1 MQLDKL
7 TLKSQEALQEAQRI
21 AHGYSHQEVDC
32 EHLLLALLGQNES
45 LVPELLQ
52 KIGTPPAKLQPDL
65 EKELARRHKVQGT
78 SSSDVYLSPNLKKA
92 LDAAQ
97 SEAGKLK
104 DDYVST
110 EHLLLGL
117 LAEGG
122 ASLKQ
127 IFKTHGLKRDT
138 VLKALAGLRGNQ
150 RVTDENPE
158 AKFQAL
164 DKYGRDLTA
173 LARQG
178 KIDPVIGRDE
188 EIRRVMQ
195 VLTRRTKNNPV
206 LIGEPG
212 VGKTAIAEGLA
223 RRIVSGDVPESL
235 KNKRLIAMD
244 LSAMIAGAKYRG
256 EFEDRLKA
264 FLKEIVASEG
274 KIILFIDELHTIVGA
289 GAAEGAT
296 DAANIL
302 KPQLARGE
310 LRCIGATTLDEYR
323 KHIEKDPA
331 LERRFQPVMVEEPT
345 VEATIAILR
354 GLKERYE
361 VHHGVRIQDS
371 ALVAAATLS
380 NRYITDRFLPDK
392 AIDLVDEAASRIKME
407 LDSKPTELDQ
417 LDRQILQLEIERTSL
432 AKEKDAASKERLKL
446 IDKETANLKDKSK
459 ALTAQWQNEKAGV
472 NAVSVVQ
479 SQLEQARLELEQV
492 RRRGDLDKAAE
503 IQYGKIPELEKKLAT
518 VSAALESSG
527 DASSPKVDAAPPPQE
542 GGSSAPAA
550 GGFQEKATGASPLPF
565 VGFDPKAPVGFL
577 RSGKLPHWR
586 QDGVTY
592 FVTWRTED
600 SMPKERVDTW
610 FAERESWLKQH
621 PEPWDT
627 KTEEEYYRLFPD
639 RWEKWL
645 DENHGECLLSRPD
658 LRKIVEDV
666 LRHDDGVEYR
676 LKDFV
681 VMPNHVHALVTPLGK
696 NTLSEA
702 MQEWKSVSA
711 HRINKAL
718 GRKGEFWQKEYFD
731 HIVRS
736 AEQLEK
742 LKRYIQNNPLALPER
757 LRGGSGDASSPKG
770 GGDAPVA
777 ANNAT
782 QRDEGVAAT
791 LRDGASR
798 LRLLRQEVTDEDI
811 ARVVASWT
819 HIPVSRMLEGERQ
832 KLVKMEERLAQRVI
846 GQREAIKAVSDAVR
860 RARSGLQDPNR
871 PIGSFIFLGPTGV
884 GKTETARALAEFLFD
899 DENAMIR
906 IDMSEYM
913 EKHTVSRLIG
923 APPGYVGYEEGGQ
936 LSEAVRR
943 RPYSVVLFDEIEKA
957 HHDVFNVLLQVLDD
971 GRLTDGQGRTVDF
984 KNTIVIMTS
993 NLGSQII
1000 QESLE
1005 SRLQAESGRGAAGKP
1020 PKGGTPNELDD
1031 RIMAELKRHFRP
1043 EFLNRVDDVIIFQSL
1058 DEEDL
1063 ARIVDIQLARLGKRL
1078 EQQQLT
1084 LDVDAAAKKLL
1095 AKEGYDPQFGARPLK
1110 RAVQERILNPLSMR
1124 LLEGEFKPGDKIKVT
1139 ADGDGL
1145 IFKKK

>member
-1 MQLDKL
+1 MLPEKL
-7 TLKSQEALQEAQRI
+7 TLKSQEALSEAQRL
-21 AHGYSHQEVDC
+21 ARELSHQEMDG
-32 EHLLLALLGQNES
+32 EHLLLALLGQSEG
-45 LVPELLQ
+45 LVPELLR
-52 KIGTPPAKLQPDL
+52 KIGLQPAKLQAEL
-65 EKELARRHKVQGT
+65 ERELSRRHKVEGGAE
-78 SSSDVYLSPNLKKA
+78 VYASPTLRKA

-97 SEAGKLK
+97 SEATKLK

-117 LAEGG
+117 LSDGG
-122 ASLKQ
+122 ASLK
-127 IFKTHGLKRDT
+127 KMLSAAGLKRDT
-138 VLKALAGLRGNQ
+138 VLKALADLRGNQ

-235 KNKRLIAMD
+235 KNKRLVAMD

-264 FLKEIVASEG
+264 FLKEITASEG

-296 DAANIL
+296 DAANIM

-310 LRCIGATTLDEYR
+310 LRCVGATTLDEYR

-331 LERRFQPVMVEEPT
+331 LERRFQPVQVAEPT
-345 VEATIAILR
+345 VEATIAILS

-380 NRYITDRFLPDK
+380 HRYITDRFLPDK

-459 ALTAQWQNEKAGV
+459 ALTAQWQNEKAAV

-479 SQLEQARLELEQV
+479 TQLEQAKLKLEQAQ
-492 RRRGDLDKAAE
+492 RRGDLSKASE
-503 IQYGKIPELEKKLAT
+503 LQYGKIPDLEKKL
-518 VSAALESSG
+518 VKLESGTGVSPASNG
-527 DASSPKVDAAPPPQE
+527 RDAR
-542 GGSSAPAA
+542 
-550 GGFQEKATGASPLPF
+550 AT
-565 VGFDPKAPVGFL
+565 
-577 RSGKLPHWR
+577 
-586 QDGVTY
+586 
-592 FVTWRTED
+592 
-600 SMPKERVDTW
+600 
-610 FAERESWLKQH
+610 
-621 PEPWDT
+621 
-627 KTEEEYYRLFPD
+627 
-639 RWEKWL
+639 
-645 DENHGECLLSRPD
+645 
-658 LRKIVEDV
+658 
-666 LRHDDGVEYR
+666 
-676 LKDFV
+676 
-681 VMPNHVHALVTPLGK
+681 
-696 NTLSEA
+696 
-702 MQEWKSVSA
+702 
-711 HRINKAL
+711 
-718 GRKGEFWQKEYFD
+718 
-731 HIVRS
+731 
-736 AEQLEK
+736 
-742 LKRYIQNNPLALPER
+742 
-757 LRGGSGDASSPKG
+757 
-770 GGDAPVA
+770 
-777 ANNAT
+777 
-782 QRDEGVAAT
+782 
-791 LRDGASR
+791 
-798 LRLLRQEVTDEDI
+798 LLRQEVADEDI

-832 KLVKMEERLAQRVI
+832 KLVKMEERLAQRVV
-846 GQREAIKAVSDAVR
+846 GQKEAIKAVSDAVR

-913 EKHTVSRLIG
+913 EKHTVARLIG

-993 NLGSQII
+993 NLGSHII
-1000 QESLE
+1000 QEYFMDGHTDKSSHQTME
-1005 SRLQAESGRGAAGKP
+1005 DKV
-1020 PKGGTPNELDD
+1020 
-1031 RIMAELKRHFRP
+1031 MAELKKHFRP

-1058 DEEDL
+1058 DESEIE
-1063 ARIVDIQLARLGKRL
+1063 RIVYIQLEKLKKRL
-1078 EQQQLT
+1078 AQQQLT
-1084 LDVDAAAKKLL
+1084 LDVDSAAKKLL

-1124 LLEGEFKPGDKIKVT
+1124 LLEGQFKSGDKIKVT
-1139 ADGDGL
+1139 AKGDEL
-1145 IFKKK
+1145 LFEKK